1 MLACHLHGTLKYYTA
16 PHFDGVR
23 HAFSTRQGGVSLP
36 PFDTLNLGRAGEDPR
51 ANILQNFER
60 LCGAIKVDMRRLVFA
75 RQVHGDTVRRVTAA
89 DAGEGLYRPATADCD
104 ALVTNDPGVCLTVFS
119 ADCVPILLYDPEK
132 QAVGAVHAGWRGTA
146 LGIVR
151 KTVETLGDRYG
162 CRTAHLRAAVGP
174 CIGPCC
180 FETRADVAKAL
191 AGVLGASVAPYIRY
205 DGGDRFHIDLREINI
220 FWLTQAG
227 VPRAQ
232 IELSEACTHCRV
244 EDFFSYRRDGARH
257 GSMAAF
263 IQLNPPLEGS
273 PR

>member
-1 MLACHLHGTLKYYTA
+1 MLACHLHGTLKYSTA
-16 PHFDGVR
+16 SHFGGAR

-51 ANILQNFER
+51 ENVLQNFER
-60 LCGAIKVDMRRLVFA
+60 LCGALDIDTRRLVFA
-75 RQVHGDTVRRVTAA
+75 RQVHGDTVRRVTAKE
-89 DAGEGLYRPATADCD
+89 AGEGLYRPATADCD

-132 QAVGAVHAGWRGTA
+132 RAVGAVHAGWRGTA
-146 LGIVR
+146 LGITR
-151 KTVETLGDRYG
+151 KAVETLGDRYG
-162 CRTAHLRAAVGP
+162 CRPARLRAAVGP

-191 AGVLGASVAPYIRY
+191 AGALGEAVAPYIRY

-220 FWLTQAG
+220 FWLAQAG

-232 IELSEACTHCRV
+232 IELSEACTRCRM
-244 EDFFSYRRDGARH
+244 EDFFSHRRDGARH
-257 GSMAAF
+257 GGMAAL
-263 IQLNPPLEGS
+263 IQLSPPPEGG
-273 PR
+273 P